1 MTTLDTTATITLVL
15 IIITFII
22 LSVYILVTNK
32 SSTTTTTTGNSITGA
47 SGVPPTAPVNLQSIN
62 LTSSSAE
69 LTWQPVSTAQQYT
82 VLYQIVNSPTWVQY
96 YTGTATDITVNNL
109 TPYAMYNFGVLAL
122 NNYGQSSTTV
132 VSIQLPGP
140 NSTGGAPSSP
150 SNFKTGNTTSTSAV
164 LSWTPGTG
172 SSPASQYNILYQIVG
187 SATSDWV
194 DFATVSAT
202 TTTVTG
208 LIANVP
214 YNFGVTAIN
223 NYGTS
228 AMTLLSNFEI
238 SSTPSGVA
246 PVSPTGLT
254 VSASDSDSVTLTW
267 VGVATAVQYQVLY
280 QVNGSTS
287 WIEFSNTPSATI
299 VVTGLLSQIPYNF
312 SVCAMNNY
320 GFSSP
325 SIISNVQLVPSNP
338 RGSISPP
345 PTKFQCAA
353 SVSTATLTWVA
364 PTWTDL
370 TDPIHYQIL
379 YQVVGSSSWITL
391 PLTMST
397 TTTIKNLLPYVMYNF
412 ELIAIDNYG
421 ASSSVSVDEVLIPGP
436 ANSETVPTPPSNL
449 VLINSDS
456 DSVTLQWTS
465 VSNAV
470 QYQILYQ
477 VLGSAT
483 TPDGWTEYAVTSAT
497 NITILGLSS
506 YVPYNFS
513 VCGINNIGI
522 GNSSLLTNVQLLPP
536 VSVINLPSYPSVVQ
550 AINLTPSS
558 ATVTWSS
565 VINAAQYQV
574 QYQVSGSSDW
584 IEYGIFSG
592 TSATILNL
600 SPYVPYNFSVTAIN
614 NSGNSVPG
622 SVINVALP
630 GPPNSNTAPAT
641 PTGLQSSNIT
651 VSSVNLAWSPVS
663 GAIQYQV
670 QYQIAGSSTWT
681 EYQLTNSTNC
691 SITGLSSYVTYNLS
705 VIAINNYGN
714 SSAGT
719 LNGVTMLGSN
729 NVGPVPSAVANLQAG
744 TITGTSVPLTWS
756 SVTNAAQYQ
765 VQYQVQGSPSTP
777 AGWVEW
783 QVISGTNVTI
793 TGLLNYVT
801 YNFSVTAINNYGASP
816 ASTVTGI
823 QIPGPSSSGTAPA
836 TPINFQYG
844 TLTSTTAPLSWVAN
858 SSGSGTPIQYEV
870 SYQVVGSASNA
881 WALYGVTTNTSITV
895 TGLVPSTQYNFSVI
909 AINNYG
915 ASTGGLIN
923 NVLLP
928 SANPVGSTPA
938 TPTNLACSATT
949 TNSITLTWTSVTT
962 ATQYTVAYQITGSA
976 SNSWAQIGNTTNSN
990 VTINNLAS
998 GSSYN
1003 FIVTAINNYGSS
1015 VPATLSGIQ
1024 TTMIGSGGSVPK
1036 TPTGLAVISTTPTSA
1051 TMTWNTSSDAIQY
1064 AVNYQT
1070 SGSGTSWVEFG
1081 TTNNTSMT
1089 VTGLIAYATYNFSV
1103 VAVNNYGTS
1112 PQLTVTSIALPSS
1125 GGSGSVPST
1134 PLGFT
1139 ISGSP
1144 INTNSMLFQWNS
1156 VTGATQYLFAY
1167 KITSGTQW
1175 YDIAVSTTSIL
1186 IDTLVA
1192 NYSYSFSVSAINT
1205 SGTSAPSVLN
1215 NVNILANVTGL
1226 SKASSTLSW
1235 NPVTGANNYIVGY
1248 SGPKT
1253 YTGVTDPTISW
1264 VYVPTS
1270 TTSISTSSLSG
1281 SPYSFYVY
1289 AQNTVTTTAGFG
1301 AVLMNAT

>member
-254 VSASDSDSVTLTW
+254 LSASDSDSVTLTW

-287 WIEFSNTPSATI
+287 WIEFGNTPSATI

-312 SVCAMNNY
+312 SVCAINNY

-338 RGSISPP
+338 SGSISPP

-370 TDPIHYQIL
+370 TDPIQYQIL

-397 TTTIKNLLPYVMYNF
+397 TTTINNLLPYVMYNF

-456 DSVTLQWTS
+456 DSVTLQWTA

-513 VCGINNIGI
+513 VCGINNIY
-522 GNSSLLTNVQLLPP
+522 LQF
-536 VSVINLPSYPSVVQ
+536 
-550 AINLTPSS
+550 PSS
-558 ATVTWSS
+558 ISHH
-565 VINAAQYQV
+565 
-574 QYQVSGSSDW
+574 
-584 IEYGIFSG
+584 
-592 TSATILNL
+592 ILL
-600 SPYVPYNFSVTAIN
+600 
-614 NSGNSVPG
+614 
-622 SVINVALP
+622 
-630 GPPNSNTAPAT
+630 
-641 PTGLQSSNIT
+641 
-651 VSSVNLAWSPVS
+651 
-663 GAIQYQV
+663 
-670 QYQIAGSSTWT
+670 
-681 EYQLTNSTNC
+681 
-691 SITGLSSYVTYNLS
+691 
-705 VIAINNYGN
+705 
-714 SSAGT
+714 
-719 LNGVTMLGSN
+719 
-729 NVGPVPSAVANLQAG
+729 
-744 TITGTSVPLTWS
+744 
-756 SVTNAAQYQ
+756 
-765 VQYQVQGSPSTP
+765 
-777 AGWVEW
+777 
-783 QVISGTNVTI
+783 
-793 TGLLNYVT
+793 
-801 YNFSVTAINNYGASP
+801 
-816 ASTVTGI
+816 
-823 QIPGPSSSGTAPA
+823 
-836 TPINFQYG
+836 
-844 TLTSTTAPLSWVAN
+844 
-858 SSGSGTPIQYEV
+858 
-870 SYQVVGSASNA
+870 
-881 WALYGVTTNTSITV
+881 
-895 TGLVPSTQYNFSVI
+895 
-909 AINNYG
+909 
-915 ASTGGLIN
+915 
-923 NVLLP
+923 
-928 SANPVGSTPA
+928 
-938 TPTNLACSATT
+938 
-949 TNSITLTWTSVTT
+949 
-962 ATQYTVAYQITGSA
+962 
-976 SNSWAQIGNTTNSN
+976 
-990 VTINNLAS
+990 
-998 GSSYN
+998 
-1003 FIVTAINNYGSS
+1003 
-1015 VPATLSGIQ
+1015 
-1024 TTMIGSGGSVPK
+1024 
-1036 TPTGLAVISTTPTSA
+1036 
-1051 TMTWNTSSDAIQY
+1051 
-1064 AVNYQT
+1064 
-1070 SGSGTSWVEFG
+1070 
-1081 TTNNTSMT
+1081 
-1089 VTGLIAYATYNFSV
+1089 
-1103 VAVNNYGTS
+1103 
-1112 PQLTVTSIALPSS
+1112 
-1125 GGSGSVPST
+1125 
-1134 PLGFT
+1134 
-1139 ISGSP
+1139 
-1144 INTNSMLFQWNS
+1144 
-1156 VTGATQYLFAY
+1156 
-1167 KITSGTQW
+1167 
-1175 YDIAVSTTSIL
+1175 
-1186 IDTLVA
+1186 
-1192 NYSYSFSVSAINT
+1192 
-1205 SGTSAPSVLN
+1205 
-1215 NVNILANVTGL
+1215 
-1226 SKASSTLSW
+1226 
-1235 NPVTGANNYIVGY
+1235 
-1248 SGPKT
+1248 
-1253 YTGVTDPTISW
+1253 
-1264 VYVPTS
+1264 
-1270 TTSISTSSLSG
+1270 
-1281 SPYSFYVY
+1281 
-1289 AQNTVTTTAGFG
+1289 
-1301 AVLMNAT
+1301 